1 MLALLR
7 QAQQHGIL
15 PVYTGR
21 LLATWDEPRATDT
34 HLHVSHSSA
43 LHSSALIEPLT
54 CREREVLGLLLE
66 GATNQ
71 EIACHLVLSV
81 NTVKKH
87 ILNICGKLNV
97 RSRAQV
103 LAKARTLQLLEEQVS
118 TRTHAA
124 ALSSKGGI

>member
-1 MLALLR
+1 MLVLLR

-15 PVYTGR
+15 PAYTGR
-21 LLATWDEPRATDT
+21 LLATWDEPKATDT
-34 HLHVSHSSA
+34 HLHVS
-43 LHSSALIEPLT
+43 HSSALIEPLT